1 MAPHCVVTYPHRLG
15 GSPSGSPGSSCRG
28 RCCYLPSPPGGQPV
42 RKSRIQKSTIMA
54 PHCVVTYPQ
63 HLGGGP
69 SGSPGSSCRGRCC
82 YLPSPPGGRP
92 IRKSRIM
99 APHCVVTYPH
109 HLGGGP
115 SGSPGSSC
123 RGRCCYLPSP
133 PGGRPIRKSRI
144 QLQREVLLPTLT
156 TWGEA
161 HQEVQDPVAEGGVV
175 TYPHH
180 LGGGPSG
187 SPGSSCRGRCCYLPS
202 PPGGRPIRKS
212 RIQLQREVLLPTLT
226 TWGAAHQEVQDPV
239 AEGGVVT
246 YPHHL
251 GGGPSGSPG
260 SSCRGRCC
268 YLPSPPG
275 GRPIRKS
282 RIQLQREVLLPTL
295 TTWGEAHQEVQ
306 DPVAEGG
313 VVTYPHHLGGGPS
326 GSPGSW
332 HHTVLLPTLTTWGAA
347 HQEVQDHGTTLY
359 CYLPSPPGGRPIRK
373 SRIQLQREVLLPTLT
388 TWGAAH
394 QEVQDPVAEGGV
406 VTYPHHLGGGPS
418 GSPGSSCRGRCCYL
432 PSPPGG
438 RPIRK
443 SRIQLQR
450 EVLLPTLTTWGAAH
464 QEVQDPVAEG
474 GVVTYPHHL
483 GGAAHQEVQDPVAEG
498 GVVTYPHHLGG
509 GPSGSPGSSC
519 RGRCCYLPSP
529 PGGRPRQYRTEEPS
543 LLLHQTGN
551 LPTSLERQYRIEEPS
566 LLLHQT
572 GSLLTSLERQYRIE
586 EPSLLL
592 HQTGNLPTS
601 LERQY
606 RIEEPSLLLHQTGS
620 LLTSLE
626 RQYRIE
632 EPSLLLH
639 QSGRLLTSLK
649 RQYRIEEPSLL
660 LHQTGSLLTSLERQY
675 RIEEP
680 SLLLHQT
687 GSLLTSLE
695 RQYRIEEPSLLLH
708 QTGSLLTS
716 LERQYRAVS
725 KSPHCCSTKQEILR
739 LAWRD
744 STVQYR
750 RALTAAP
757 PNRKSSD

>member
-156 TWGEA
+156 TWGAA
-161 HQEVQDPVAEGGVV
+161 HQEVQDHG
-175 TYPHH
+175 TTLY
-180 LGGGPSG
+180 
-187 SPGSSCRGRCCYLPS
+187 CYLPS
-202 PPGGRPIRKS
+202 PPG
-212 RIQLQREVLLPTLT
+212 V
-226 TWGAAHQEVQDPV
+226 AAHQEVQDPV

-326 GSPGSW
+326 GSPGS
-332 HHTVLLPTLTTWGAA
+332 
-347 HQEVQDHGTTLY
+347 
-359 CYLPSPPGGRPIRK
+359 
-373 SRIQLQREVLLPTLT
+373 
-388 TWGAAH
+388 
-394 QEVQDPVAEGGV
+394 
-406 VTYPHHLGGGPS
+406 
-418 GSPGSSCRGRCCYL
+418 SCRGRCCYL

-450 EVLLPTLTTWGAAH
+450 EVLLPTLTTWGGRPIRKSRI
-464 QEVQDPVAEG
+464 QLQREVLLPTLTTWGE
-474 GVVTYPHHL
+474 
-483 GGAAHQEVQDPVAEG
+483 AHQEVQDPVAEG

-509 GPSGSPGSSC
+509 GPDSTVLKSPH
-519 RGRCCYLPSP
+519 CCS
-529 PGGRPRQYRTEEPS
+529 TK
-543 LLLHQTGN
+543 
-551 LPTSLERQYRIEEPS
+551 LETFQLAWRDS
-566 LLLHQT
+566 T
-572 GSLLTSLERQYRIE
+572 
-586 EPSLLL
+586 
-592 HQTGNLPTS
+592 
-601 LERQY
+601 
-606 RIEEPSLLLHQTGS
+606 
-620 LLTSLE
+620 
-626 RQYRIE
+626 
-632 EPSLLLH
+632 
-639 QSGRLLTSLK
+639 
-649 RQYRIEEPSLL
+649 
-660 LHQTGSLLTSLERQY
+660 
-675 RIEEP
+675 
-680 SLLLHQT
+680 
-687 GSLLTSLE
+687 
-695 RQYRIEEPSLLLH
+695 
-708 QTGSLLTS
+708 
-716 LERQYRAVS
+716 VS
-725 KSPHCCSTKQEILR
+725 KSPHCCSTKLE
-739 LAWRD
+739 
-744 STVQYR
+744 VF
-750 RALTAAP
+750 
-757 PNRKSSD
+757 

>member
-226 TWGAAHQEVQDPV
+226 TWG
-239 AEGGVVT
+239 
-246 YPHHL
+246 
-251 GGGPSGSPG
+251 
-260 SSCRGRCC
+260 
-268 YLPSPPG
+268 

-313 VVTYPHHLGGGPS
+313 VVTYPHHLGGGPDS
-326 GSPGSW
+326 
-332 HHTVLLPTLTTWGAA
+332 TVLK
-347 HQEVQDHGTTLY
+347 
-359 CYLPSPPGGRPIRK
+359 SPHCCSTK
-373 SRIQLQREVLLPTLT
+373 LETFQLAWRDST
-388 TWGAAH
+388 
-394 QEVQDPVAEGGV
+394 
-406 VTYPHHLGGGPS
+406 
-418 GSPGSSCRGRCCYL
+418 
-432 PSPPGG
+432 
-438 RPIRK
+438 
-443 SRIQLQR
+443 
-450 EVLLPTLTTWGAAH
+450 
-464 QEVQDPVAEG
+464 
-474 GVVTYPHHL
+474 
-483 GGAAHQEVQDPVAEG
+483 
-498 GVVTYPHHLGG
+498 
-509 GPSGSPGSSC
+509 
-519 RGRCCYLPSP
+519 
-529 PGGRPRQYRTEEPS
+529 
-543 LLLHQTGN
+543 
-551 LPTSLERQYRIEEPS
+551 
-566 LLLHQT
+566 
-572 GSLLTSLERQYRIE
+572 
-586 EPSLLL
+586 
-592 HQTGNLPTS
+592 
-601 LERQY
+601 
-606 RIEEPSLLLHQTGS
+606 
-620 LLTSLE
+620 
-626 RQYRIE
+626 
-632 EPSLLLH
+632 
-639 QSGRLLTSLK
+639 
-649 RQYRIEEPSLL
+649 
-660 LHQTGSLLTSLERQY
+660 
-675 RIEEP
+675 
-680 SLLLHQT
+680 
-687 GSLLTSLE
+687 
-695 RQYRIEEPSLLLH
+695 
-708 QTGSLLTS
+708 
-716 LERQYRAVS
+716 VS
-725 KSPHCCSTKQEILR
+725 KSPHCCSTKLE
-739 LAWRD
+739 
-744 STVQYR
+744 VF
-750 RALTAAP
+750 
-757 PNRKSSD
+757 

>member
-156 TWGEA
+156 TWGAAHQEVQDHGTTLYCYLPSPPGVAA

-180 LGGGPSG
+180 LGGGPSGSPGSSCRGRCCYLPSPPGGRPIRKSRIQLQREVLLPTLTTWGGGPSG

-450 EVLLPTLTTWGAAH
+450 EVLLPTLTTWGGRPIRKSRI
-464 QEVQDPVAEG
+464 QLQREVLLPTLTTWGE
-474 GVVTYPHHL
+474 
-483 GGAAHQEVQDPVAEG
+483 AHQEVQDPVAEG

-509 GPSGSPGSSC
+509 GPDSTVLKSPH
-519 RGRCCYLPSP
+519 CCS
-529 PGGRPRQYRTEEPS
+529 TK
-543 LLLHQTGN
+543 
-551 LPTSLERQYRIEEPS
+551 LETFQLAWRDS
-566 LLLHQT
+566 T
-572 GSLLTSLERQYRIE
+572 
-586 EPSLLL
+586 
-592 HQTGNLPTS
+592 
-601 LERQY
+601 
-606 RIEEPSLLLHQTGS
+606 
-620 LLTSLE
+620 
-626 RQYRIE
+626 
-632 EPSLLLH
+632 
-639 QSGRLLTSLK
+639 
-649 RQYRIEEPSLL
+649 
-660 LHQTGSLLTSLERQY
+660 
-675 RIEEP
+675 
-680 SLLLHQT
+680 
-687 GSLLTSLE
+687 
-695 RQYRIEEPSLLLH
+695 
-708 QTGSLLTS
+708 
-716 LERQYRAVS
+716 VS
-725 KSPHCCSTKQEILR
+725 KSPHCCSTKLE
-739 LAWRD
+739 
-744 STVQYR
+744 VF
-750 RALTAAP
+750 
-757 PNRKSSD
+757 